1 MRSTWRHP
9 INWLPDGVLEIPA
22 PGQKH
27 RACPIS
33 LIRLTGFG
41 NRATLLLVLAPQP
54 TLTENTSW
62 IAKWTKMNQVA
73 K

>member
-1 MRSTWRHP
+1 MSGRNSG
-9 INWLPDGVLEIPA
+9 GVRLAGLAE
-22 PGQKH
+22 KH
-27 RACPIS
+27 RACPIT